1 MKTRSEKLI
10 VDEKKQILVSPKV
23 TGLKASW
30 FEPEFWADKAQP
42 VATGGRGGAWFVDS
56 PVGDVVLRQY
66 RRGGVAS
73 RISSCSYLF
82 SGYNRTRSF
91 AEFRLLK
98 ALKQLNLPVPEPVAA
113 LASQNSPFT
122 YQASILVRRIPD
134 TVPLPEVEALQED
147 ALWRQVGAMV
157 RQFHDAGLYH
167 SDLNCD
173 NILVAGSMLYLID
186 FDKCELRKAARNSAA
201 WKRQNLSRLKRSVH
215 KRCEHLS
222 SASIDQLWQALC
234 EAYEH

>member
-1 MKTRSEKLI
+1 M
-10 VDEKKQILVSPKV
+10 V
-23 TGLKASW
+23 
-30 FEPEFWADKAQP
+30 
-42 VATGGRGGAWFVDS
+42 
-56 PVGDVVLRQY
+56 
-66 RRGGVAS
+66 S
-73 RISSCSYLF
+73 RISNRNYLF

-98 ALKQLNLPVPEPVAA
+98 ELRRLNLPVPEPVAA
-113 LASQNSPFT
+113 LASRNSPLT

-134 TVPLPEVEALQED
+134 AVPLPETEALQEN
-147 ALWRQVGAMV
+147 AFWRQVGAMV

-173 NILVAGSMLYLID
+173 NILVAGGMLYLID
-186 FDKCELRKAARNSAA
+186 FDKCELRKATRNSAA

-215 KRCEHLS
+215 KRCGRLS
-222 SASIDQLWQALC
+222 SASIDQLWQVLC